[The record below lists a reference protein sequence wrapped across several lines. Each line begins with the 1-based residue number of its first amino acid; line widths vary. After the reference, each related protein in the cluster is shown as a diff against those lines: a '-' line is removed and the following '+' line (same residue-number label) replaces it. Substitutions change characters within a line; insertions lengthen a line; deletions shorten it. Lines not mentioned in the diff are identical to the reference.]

1 MIIMDIVVSDTNI
14 FIDLMAVALL
24 EPAFELPIRI
34 HTVDYV
40 IYEIKEDY
48 QKEMLNKF
56 IASGKLVVKE
66 FEESELAEVLGM
78 YGSRSNNVSVT
89 DCSVWYYAKTNNYRL
104 LTGDGKLRRSAIA
117 DGVQV
122 SGILYITDMLVE
134 CGLIDGKDMAEK
146 LNDLLSINGRLPL
159 SAIKERIEKYVEHK

>member
-1 MIIMDIVVSDTNI
+1 MDIVVSDTNI
-14 FIDLMAVALL
+14 FIDLIAVALL
-24 EPAFELPIRI
+24 EPTFELPIRI

-40 IYEIKEDY
+40 LYEIKEES

-66 FEESELAEVLGM
+66 FEESEFGEVLEM
-78 YGSRSNNVSVT
+78 YGSRNNNVSIT

-134 CGLIDGKDMAEK
+134 CGLINGRDMAER
-146 LNDLLSINGRLPL
+146 LNELISINVRLPL
-159 SAIKERIEKYVEHK
+159 SAIKERIDKYKEK